1 MAVLKTTLCEIAPCK
16 NIIIIII
23 IIIIITIIIII
34 NIIIVT
40 VIIIITGNQVKL
52 THFITF
58 AIKRILKV
66 YHIHMFPV

>member
-1 MAVLKTTLCEIAPCK
+1 MAVLKTALCEIAPCK
-16 NIIIIII
+16 NIIIIV
-23 IIIIITIIIII
+23 IIIITIIIII
-34 NIIIVT
+34 IVIIIVT
-40 VIIIITGNQVKL
+40 VIIITGNQVKL